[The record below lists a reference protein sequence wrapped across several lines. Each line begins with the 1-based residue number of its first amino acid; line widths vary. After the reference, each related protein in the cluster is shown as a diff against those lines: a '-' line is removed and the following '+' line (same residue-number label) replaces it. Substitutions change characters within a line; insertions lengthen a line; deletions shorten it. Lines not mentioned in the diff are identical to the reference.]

1 MISAYKKSNS
11 QNIYLLSMQTVKIR
25 TSQNIDID
33 YEVAGLG
40 ERILARIVDIGVFT
54 GLFYVIY
61 IIVIL
66 FYVSQ
71 IEKLQSGGG
80 IPVFLIVL
88 GIIYGVI
95 AIFYD
100 LVAEIFFNGQSI
112 GKYAIKIKVVN
123 LDGARP
129 TIGQFFIRWVFR
141 LLDFGITF
149 GLGALI
155 SVAVSEKKQR
165 IGDIIAGTTLIKTK
179 PRTTLNELFLNSTD
193 DSYEPVFP
201 EVSNLSDDEI
211 TLIHE
216 VITNFKSTGNSSV
229 VYNMTIRVRDHLGV
243 TIPREMND
251 FDFLQTVIKDYSYV
265 TSRMGV

>member
-1 MISAYKKSNS
+1 
-11 QNIYLLSMQTVKIR
+11 MQTVRIK

-40 ERILARIVDIGVFT
+40 DRILARVVDIGVFT

-61 IIVIL
+61 LIIIFFYISQIGQLQQGGGVPVTLIVI
-66 FYVSQ
+66 
-71 IEKLQSGGG
+71 
-80 IPVFLIVL
+80 
-88 GIIYGVI
+88 GIIYSLI
-95 AIFYD
+95 LIFYD

-123 LDGARP
+123 IDGARP
-129 TIGQFFIRWVFR
+129 TIGQYFLRWAFR
-141 LLDFGITF
+141 LVDFGITLGF
-149 GLGALI
+149 GAVI

-179 PRTTLNELFLNSTD
+179 PRTTLNELFLNSVD

-201 EVSNLSDDEI
+201 QVSNLSDADI
-211 TLIHE
+211 TLIHD
-216 VITNFKSTGNSSV
+216 VISNFKGTGNSSV
-229 VYNMTIRVRDHLGV
+229 VYNMAMRVKDHLAV
-243 TIPREMND
+243 IIPARMND
-251 FDFLQTVIKDYSYV
+251 FDFLQTVIKDYSYI

>member
-1 MISAYKKSNS
+1 
-11 QNIYLLSMQTVKIR
+11 MQTVKIR
-25 TSQNIDID
+25 TSQNIEID

-40 ERILARIVDIGVFT
+40 ERILARIVDIGVFA
-54 GLFYVIY
+54 GLFYIIY
-61 IIVIL
+61 IIIIL
-66 FYVSQ
+66 FYISQ
-71 IEKLQSGGG
+71 IQKLQSGSGS

-88 GIIYGVI
+88 GVIYVI
-95 AIFYD
+95 AAAFYD

-123 LDGARP
+123 IDGARP

-141 LLDFGITF
+141 LLDFGITL

-229 VYNMTIRVRDHLGV
+229 VYNMAVRVKDHLAV

-251 FDFLQTVIKDYSYV
+251 FDFLQTVIKDYSYI